1 MRPTYLHIAVA
12 IALLAAVAAGT
23 WLRTSRLDLRPM
35 HTDEAI
41 QAERLGALM
50 GGEGFDYNPSDGH
63 GPGLLYFSAPV
74 AWLSG
79 VRKYSDQNE
88 ANLRLTPALFGIGLI
103 LATALFWRP
112 LGGVGVA
119 AAATLVALS
128 PMHVYYSR
136 YFIMELPMVF
146 LLALFLFCLWRY
158 LEKPTTGWMVAA
170 GICGALMHATKETFA
185 ISIAALVLAIVA
197 VAALER
203 LKGRRDELPACKPLL
218 LHLAIGLVVSALLS
232 AALYSCF
239 FTNPQAIPD
248 SYTTY
253 LNYLDRSEGSGHE
266 KPFSYYLS
274 LLCWKKMELFTW
286 SEALVLSL
294 AAVGGVAV
302 FLCKGHSPKQ
312 RIFLRI
318 LAIYALVTLLVYSK
332 IPYKTPWSILAFLHA
347 STLLAGAG
355 VGFLCKRASA
365 LGRVALCLVFA
376 AGCWHL
382 YRQDQIAN
390 FRFPAN
396 ADRNPYVYS
405 HTTPKLVSKLVAE
418 VQDELIKIRPE
429 LTVQV
434 FHPETGW
441 PLPWYFRSIK
451 KAGYYPSVTAPV
463 VADVVVADSA
473 FSAELQPL
481 LGDRYIGPT
490 PVDLRDNVPLDY
502 YIERELFFEMVSRRP
517 ITQP

>member
-1 MRPTYLHIAVA
+1 MRPAYLNFAFA
-12 IALLAAVAAGT
+12 IALLAAVAAGA
-23 WLRTSRLDLRPM
+23 WLRTSQLDLRPM

-41 QAERLGALM
+41 QAERLGSLM
-50 GGEGFDYNPSDGH
+50 EGDGFEYNPSDGH

-74 AWLSG
+74 AWLAG
-79 VRKYSDQNE
+79 ARDYSDQNE
-88 ANLRLTPALFGIGLI
+88 TILRLVPALFGIALI
-103 LATALFWRP
+103 LAAALFWKP
-112 LGGVGVA
+112 LGGTGVA
-119 AAATLVALS
+119 AAAALVALS

-158 LEKPTTGWMVAA
+158 LEKPALGWMISA
-170 GICGALMHATKETFA
+170 GVCAALMHATKETFA
-185 ISIAALVLAIVA
+185 ISIAALVVAIVA
-197 VAALER
+197 VAAIER
-203 LKGRRDELPACKPLL
+203 LKGRVTELPRCKPLL
-218 LHLAIGLVVSALLS
+218 LHMVVGVVASLLLS

-239 FTNPQAIPD
+239 FTRPGAIVD

-253 LNYLDRSEGSGHE
+253 FNYLGRSEGSGHE
-266 KPFSYYLS
+266 KSFSYYLE
-274 LLCWKKMELFTW
+274 LLSWKKMELFTW

-294 AAVGGVAV
+294 AGVGGIAA
-302 FLCKGHSPKQ
+302 FACKTFSPKQ
-312 RIFLRI
+312 SIFLRI
-318 LAIYALVTLLVYSK
+318 LAIYALVTLLLYSK

-355 VGFLCKRASA
+355 FGFLCARAST
-365 LGRVALCLVFA
+365 LGRAVLCVVFA
-376 AGCWHL
+376 AGCWNL

-418 VQDELIKIRPE
+418 VRGELMKIKPG

-441 PLPWYFRSIK
+441 PLPWYFRSID
-451 KAGYYPSVTAPV
+451 KAGYYPIVTAPV
-463 VADVVVADSA
+463 VADVVIADA
-473 FSAELQPL
+473 AYAEELQPL

-517 ITQP
+517 VTQP